1 VLKHNHGAAVS
12 GVTSE
17 KNLKEFLNKHGRKL
31 LKNKE
36 ELSEAGLSSLYRLP
50 VPDSMKNLDSEQQ
63 YHYFLHDGIVPSL
76 RLMIESKYTK
86 QKGTTEEKI
95 WCDFRKIKKGVYNN
109 PNGFDLWYIIWGPQ
123 ALRQPIYA
131 DFEREVKEEKLPVK
145 VLRLESLAELKPH
158 IAQRIKELNGE
169 L

>member
-1 VLKHNHGAAVS
+1 MNHNHGAAVS
-12 GVTSE
+12 GATSE
-17 KNLKEFLNKHGRKL
+17 KNLKEFLNKRGYKL
-31 LKNKE
+31 LKKKGELE
-36 ELSEAGLSSLYRLP
+36 EEGLESLSQLP
-50 VPDSMKNLDSEQQ
+50 IPDSMRNLDSEEQ

-76 RLMIESKYTK
+76 KLMIESKYTK

-95 WCDFRKIKKGVYNN
+95 WCDYRKIKKGVYNN

-131 DFEREVKEEKLPVK
+131 DFEREAKEEKLPVK
-145 VLRLESLAELKPH
+145 VLRLESLAELKPY
-158 IAQRIKELNGE
+158 ITQRIKELNGE

>member
-1 VLKHNHGAAVS
+1 LEHNHGAAVS

-17 KNLKEFLNKHGRKL
+17 KTLKEFLNKHGRKL
-31 LKNKE
+31 LKNKK
-36 ELSEAGLSSLYRLP
+36 ELSDAGLLSLHKLQ
-50 VPDSMKNLDSEQQ
+50 VPDSMRNLDSEEQ

-76 RLMIESKYTK
+76 KLMIESKYTK

-95 WCDFRKIKKGVYNN
+95 WCDYRKIKKGVYNN

-123 ALRQPIYA
+123 ARRQPIYA
-131 DFEREVKEEKLPVK
+131 DFEKEANEEGLPVK
-145 VLRLESLAELKPH
+145 VLRLESLAELEPH
-158 IAQRIKELNGE
+158 ITQRIKELNGE